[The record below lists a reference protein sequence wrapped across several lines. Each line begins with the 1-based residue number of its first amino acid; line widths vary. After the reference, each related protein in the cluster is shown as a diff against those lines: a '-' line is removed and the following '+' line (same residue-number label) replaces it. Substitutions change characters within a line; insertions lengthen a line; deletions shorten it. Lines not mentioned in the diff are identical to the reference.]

1 MMTFLHSG
9 GPEGY
14 TRIPRRTERTWR
26 RGEILFT
33 ASFRRFGRDRT
44 ANSNGRTTTLDH
56 LGLAEAV
63 GVESCGLLGR
73 ARVGLDRALGAWAM
87 SLPRWFSRGGARASS
102 SGDPPPFSGGVSR
115 RSVAER
121 RVAGLRRQTEASSAA
136 ARRVAESALDV
147 AAATLEELEHQ
158 TESLGQTARRL
169 DDAAEHVTRGE
180 EALEELHSCC
190 PFFSNTSRPPHRAR
204 SRDTSTRLPFDRVDR
219 PGATRSRVR
228 RDDAARPEPA
238 HLTRVG
244 SDDVAH
250 VSLALDALGDAGE
263 RMGEE
268 LDRQAAHV
276 DDIARRAAH
285 LGDRVDRANRR
296 E

>member
-1 MMTFLHSG
+1 M
-9 GPEGY
+9 
-14 TRIPRRTERTWR
+14 RRLSAAFVEAEARVEDLAEFEALVAR
-26 RGEILFT
+26 LE
-33 ASFRRFGRDRT
+33 A
-44 ANSNGRTTTLDH
+44 AA
-56 LGLAEAV
+56 GLAQKPA
-63 GVESCGLLGR
+63 GG
-73 ARVGLDRALGAWAM
+73 
-87 SLPRWFSRGGARASS
+87 GGAQLTAK
-102 SGDPPPFSGGVSR
+102 
-115 RSVAER
+115 
-121 RVAGLRRQTEASSAA
+121 
-136 ARRVAESALDV
+136 
-147 AAATLEELEHQ
+147 TLEELEHQ

-190 PFFSNTSRPPHRAR
+190 PFFSNTSRPPRRAR
-204 SRDTSTRLPFDRVDR
+204 SRDTSARPPFGRADR

-238 HLTRVG
+238 HLTRAG

-250 VSLALDALGDAGE
+250 VSRALDALGDAGE

-285 LGDRVDRANRR
+285 LRDRVDRANRR